1 MQTSREEF
9 LQEIKLRKLIREHVN
24 VVLKEE
30 EQILNEEKQLRSIIR
45 NLIQE
50 AQGTEPFQ
58 PETTAQ
64 AAADKALQDTTTQVY
79 NEIDGLKQTDEKGS
93 FKDHFMKYL
102 NDLFDQLDK
111 EEPNKLQEQ
120 EEINVSV
127 DEEEP
132 TDPVIIPPEEERPS
146 DEELEDEELKIPGKE
161 YEGADYTGKEYA
173 QRAWKSVEKQIRNYY
188 TPLTGATREE
198 FRNLMTVNYEE
209 YFNNWISDVGD
220 VAPI

>member
-1 MQTSREEF
+1 MQINREEF
-9 LQEIKLRKLIREHVN
+9 LQEMKLRQLIREHIS
-24 VVLKEE
+24 VVMKEEKEILKEE
-30 EQILNEEKQLRSIIR
+30 QQLRSIIR
-45 NLIQE
+45 KLIQE
-50 AQGTEPFQ
+50 TNGSEPFQ

-79 NEIDGLKQTDEKGS
+79 NEIDGLKQADEKGS

-127 DEEEP
+127 EDEEP
-132 TDPVIIPPEEERPS
+132 ADAVIIPPEEERPS
-146 DEELEDEELKIPGKE
+146 DEEIEDEELKIPGKE

-209 YFNNWISDVGD
+209 YFNNWISDVGED
-220 VAPI
+220 APL

>member
-9 LQEIKLRKLIREHVN
+9 LQEIKLRKIIREHISVA
-24 VVLKEE
+24 LAEE

-45 NLIQE
+45 KLIQE
-50 AQGTEPFQ
+50 EDGDGGFQ

-64 AAADKALQDTTTQVY
+64 AAADRALQDTTTQVY

-127 DEEEP
+127 GGEEP
-132 TDPVIIPPEEERPS
+132 TDPVIIPPEDERPS
-146 DEELEDEELKIPGKE
+146 DE
-161 YEGADYTGKEYA
+161 
-173 QRAWKSVEKQIRNYY
+173 
-188 TPLTGATREE
+188 
-198 FRNLMTVNYEE
+198 
-209 YFNNWISDVGD
+209 
-220 VAPI
+220 

>member
-161 YEGADYTGKEYA
+161 YEGADYTGK
-173 QRAWKSVEKQIRNYY
+173 RICPTSM
-188 TPLTGATREE
+188 EE
-198 FRNLMTVNYEE
+198 RGKTN
-209 YFNNWISDVGD
+209 
-220 VAPI
+220 